1 MYPSFK
7 SKEIVFTCLLTFKG
21 NRLKYLLIWY
31 EVLLGKISPVRWLS
45 LSNQIKLILSV
56 DINSS
61 NAMCLGR
68 CSGSDFLCILAS
80 SSMIR
85 WTVLSETLKRLPI
98 SFNDVLKAVSDK
110 IICLTGCAIWQYS
123 QTYLV
128 LATKIELQD
137 LHLYFWRFRLI
148 YVGRNDNDGVTIIFL
163 LNPFLTKWPAR
174 PQLRQRSI
182 CLVSIAK

>member
-1 MYPSFK
+1 MESNDSKNFFQSLFMNKYSLLLLGIRFITCILVELRERFIIWTIWNLSTTTLNFGTKLMYPAFK

-123 QTYLV
+123 QT
-128 LATKIELQD
+128 
-137 LHLYFWRFRLI
+137 
-148 YVGRNDNDGVTIIFL
+148 
-163 LNPFLTKWPAR
+163 
-174 PQLRQRSI
+174 
-182 CLVSIAK
+182 